1 MNLNLINLFQFAK
14 TVLPFLVSIV
24 TFGVFLICY
33 KYLFHKSKKNLMMYV
48 VALIATAGC
57 YFAFIEVCGFERWN
71 YFLDG
76 FYFIAHYCYHLA
88 ENFIENFGKS
98 VVPLLITFRFLD
110 FSSLFKCSYDLLN
123 ILRFIKH
130 NKEIYISTILYI
142 YKTTSIK
149 VSCFIKEAISECFKI
164 SYVEDIKSLI
174 SVYNC

>member
-76 FYFIAHYCYHLA
+76 FYFLAHSGLRIFD
-88 ENFIENFGKS
+88 NMLDSFGTS
-98 VVPLLITFRFLD
+98 VVPIFIGLKFIDLQ
-110 FSSLFKCSYDLLN
+110 SLFTCSYN
-123 ILRFIKH
+123 ILTVLRFIKH
-130 NKEIYISTILYI
+130 NREIYLN
-142 YKTTSIK
+142 
-149 VSCFIKEAISECFKI
+149 
-164 SYVEDIKSLI
+164 LPL
-174 SVYNC
+174 